1 MRTSIN
7 IDDKLLE
14 EAQKVTAIKTKR
26 ALVDLSLKEL
36 VRRKRLEHLI
46 GLYGTDP
53 IDLTLQEVEESR
65 KDEI

>member
-14 EAQKVTAIKTKR
+14 EAQKITAIRTKK

-53 IDLTLQEVEESR
+53 IDLTLREVEESR